1 MEKRNM
7 NISFTRSGS
16 GSISPRI
23 TLPKSYLDKLN
34 ITQDERMVELILDEE
49 KQEIIIR
56 KKK

>member
-1 MEKRNM
+1 MEKRDM

-23 TLPKSYLDKLN
+23 TLPKTYLDKLK
-34 ITQDERMVELILDEE
+34 ITQEERMVELILDEE
-49 KQEIIIR
+49 NQEIIIR

>member
-1 MEKRNM
+1 MEKRDM

-23 TLPKSYLDKLN
+23 ALPKTYLDKLQ
-34 ITQDERMVELILDEE
+34 ITQEERAVELILDEE
-49 KQEIIIR
+49 NQEIIIR